1 MLSPAQTIRT
11 LSGSSGHKATMP
23 LLSIILLSI
32 MAGGAIA
39 MGDIFWA
46 HSTVGVASS
55 IAPGIANVIGGFAFS
70 VGLILVVLF
79 GGHLFTGSVL
89 SGVTTFEKKLSLPR
103 MTYYWALVWLF
114 NFVGSVLIAW
124 LYYRS
129 GLPLKYDESILK
141 LFVSLG
147 VGKTHLTF
155 EQAFIRGIFC
165 NVFVCMGVWAA
176 TAAKDTA
183 GKVLAI
189 AIIITA
195 FIACGYEHCVANMFI
210 ITEALLAKAHYLAQ
224 AGGDLQAMSALVNNI
239 PIEKIGH
246 LGVKS
251 FLIDNL
257 LPVTLGNIVGGLAF
271 VGLTGLISHKKD
283 ME

>member
-1 MLSPAQTIRT
+1 
-11 LSGSSGHKATMP
+11 
-23 LLSIILLSI
+23 
-32 MAGGAIA
+32 
-39 MGDIFWA
+39 
-46 HSTVGVASS
+46 
-55 IAPGIANVIGGFAFS
+55 
-70 VGLILVVLF
+70 
-79 GGHLFTGSVL
+79 
-89 SGVTTFEKKLSLPR
+89 VTTFEKKLSLPR
-103 MTYYWALVWLF
+103 MTYYWTLVWLF
-114 NFVGSVLIAW
+114 NFAGSSLIAW

-147 VGKTHLTF
+147 VSKTHLTF

-183 GKVLAI
+183 GKVLSI
-189 AIIITA
+189 AVIITA
-195 FIACGYEHCVANMFI
+195 FVACGYEHCVANMFI
-210 ITEALLAKAHYLAQ
+210 ISEALMAKAHYLIQ

-239 PIEKIGH
+239 PVEKINH

-257 LPVTLGNIVGGLAF
+257 VPVTLGNIVGGLFF
-271 VGLTGLISHKKD
+271 VGLTGFISHKKD